1 MAIQKKNVNKKN
13 SSLYYTQGK
22 ELKGFEKTIKTIF
35 SQFPSL
41 EQQKILEI
49 IAKNPNLRDS
59 IFVYLNSK
67 TFFSPLK
74 EEKFKSVNLYETK
87 KIDLLINNLQNI
99 TEEKFK
105 DKTDEYFKKLSS
117 NKIIDDFL
125 EKWDAYENEENINKN
140 DIVKMSVKK
149 IELTDISDV
158 SKAKKSLKRI
168 NIAIDGPSGVGKS
181 TISKILAKKLKYTF
195 ISTGKMYRTYAYNI
209 SKNNIQLADNPSME
223 EQVTNLWSED
233 MIEYF
238 SEDEILLNKRNVASM
253 LNNDEIAMIA
263 SKIAKIQKVREFLV
277 EYQQKLAL
285 KKGVIMEGRDITFK
299 VLPDAELKIF
309 LTANKEIRAKRRYE
323 ELKLKNPNTNYEN
336 VLEDL
341 IQRDLLDT
349 TREIDPLQKTE
360 DSVEI
365 DSSNKN
371 IEEIVD
377 FIYEL
382 AIFKENELNN
392 E

>member
-13 SSLYYTQGK
+13 SSLYYTQDK

-209 SKNNIQLADNPSME
+209 YKNNIQLTDNPSME
-223 EQVTNLWSED
+223 EQVINLWSED

>member
-105 DKTDEYFKKLSS
+105 DKTDEYFRKLSS

-349 TREIDPLQKTE
+349 TRKIDPLQKTE
-360 DSVEI
+360 DSIEI

-377 FIYEL
+377 FIYEM